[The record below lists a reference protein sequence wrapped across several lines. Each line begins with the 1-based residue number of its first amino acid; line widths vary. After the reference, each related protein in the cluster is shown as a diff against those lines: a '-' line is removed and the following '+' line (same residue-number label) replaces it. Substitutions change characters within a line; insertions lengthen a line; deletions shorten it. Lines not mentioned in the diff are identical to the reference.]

1 MACGTVRPAMHA
13 APVRDRLIHALRLD
27 LVGPDPLDPRDLRL
41 AEEVLEVPPTHW
53 YLTGFLVPSGAV
65 TELFEDPSADEV
77 ITSAA
82 SSDEEGDADE
92 GPARRPVFP
101 SSLGVTVLVRAEAK
115 RLHVTARWATYAP
128 EAVAPK
134 AADAEAAP
142 VERGGL
148 PLLRW
153 TREPHEAQ
161 VALALD
167 SAAMRKGAVLPGSGG
182 LVVRGVMR
190 PLREDERAQVPAG
203 TCVVTVFLVNQR
215 PPIGAGPDQD
225 RAVIFQAELEVHSS
239 EGFVQ
244 RPNVRGAHLDD
255 EPDERMGDLQYRD
268 AFEYAVG
275 HGVSTH
281 ATVTG
286 AKGHVFCDTVRTTW
300 TPSAQ
305 VERVIPSEV
314 RGCEL
319 GMDALAAMDAPATLR
334 AEVAPMVH
342 HYREW
347 IAQQRQTPLDT
358 PARVDLSGFLLDEAA
373 RACDR
378 IEAGLGLTDDPAVFE
393 AFRRANRAMADAARQ
408 RSPERYRSKDE
419 GGDGKAPT
427 WRPFQLAFVLMN
439 VASLAVPTHAERD
452 VVDLIFF
459 PTGGGKTEA
468 YLGLA
473 AFALVL
479 RRLRNPGLGS
489 AGVAVLMRYTLR
501 LLTLDQL
508 GRAATLVCALELQ
521 RREDVE
527 RLGPQRFSIG
537 LWVGKAVSPLR
548 FGTDKDHD
556 ESTARER
563 VIAYN
568 RDPNGSPSP
577 LPLDKCPWCR
587 EPFGQDTFFLAPD
600 NYAPRQMRVRCHAP
614 ACAFRWSREWPEGL
628 PIVTVDEEIYREL
641 PCFLIATV
649 DKFAALPWVGR
660 AGLLLGRNVTHRL
673 PDGFSGPA
681 DSTDGATP
689 LATPLLPPDLIIQ
702 DELHL
707 ISGPLGT
714 MVGLYETAI
723 DALSA
728 RTVAGKVVRP
738 KIVASTATVRNAQA
752 QVRALFARSSVRVF
766 PPPGPNRATS
776 FFAETLPLK
785 QTKLGH
791 PRTYV
796 GVAAPGRSMKVLLL
810 RSYVALLGAA
820 QQAHAEDAAS
830 SDPYMT
836 LVGYFNSLRELGG
849 ARRIVEDEVRQK
861 VGRADRRRRLA
872 GRSGDEELAAR
883 TIAYDCVELTS
894 RETTERIKIAKERLE
909 VPFDARAAAGAK
921 GRKQRSPVDVALASN
936 MISVG
941 LDIER
946 LGLMVVCGQPKTAAE
961 YIQASSRVGR
971 SADRPG
977 LVVTLLNAHRPR
989 DRSHLEHF
997 EAFHQS
1003 FYRAVEATSVTPFS
1017 PRAIDRG
1024 LPAVAVALARLSE
1037 PELTSPEGAG
1047 SLASVK
1053 ARVTEYVADTLVRR
1067 AEAHR
1072 TGAPADESLDELSQG
1087 LRARVATLFDAWAH
1101 VIDDDPGSKGIAYQK
1116 YEDTG
1121 RSARPLLHMPLD
1133 EDLAEANRYERKF
1146 VASRSMRDV
1155 EASTDLMVM
1164 TRKGAAAVVADEEEG
1179 K

>member
-1 MACGTVRPAMHA
+1 MNA

-27 LVGPDPLDPRDLRL
+27 LVGPDPLDPRDAPL
-41 AEEVLEVPPTHW
+41 ASEVLEVPPTHW
-53 YLTGFLVPSGAV
+53 YLTGFLVPSGVVA
-65 TELFEDPSADEV
+65 ELFEDPTATEEV
-77 ITSAA
+77 TSGA
-82 SSDEEGDADE
+82 SGSEEGEDDD

-101 SSLGVTVLVRAEAK
+101 SSLGVTVLVPAEATT
-115 RLHVTARWATYAP
+115 LHITARWATYTP
-128 EAVAPK
+128 EAAAPK
-134 AADAEAAP
+134 SATAATEP
-142 VERGGL
+142 IERGGL
-148 PLLRW
+148 PTLRW
-153 TREPHEAQ
+153 TREPYEAE
-161 VALALD
+161 VSLALD
-167 SAAMRKGAVLPGSGG
+167 AATMRKGATLPGSGG
-182 LVVRGVMR
+182 VLVRGVMR
-190 PLREDERAQVPAG
+190 PLREDERAQVPPK
-203 TCVVTVFLVNQR
+203 TCVVTIFLVNQR
-215 PPIGAGPDQD
+215 PPVEAGPDQD
-225 RAVIFQAELEVHSS
+225 RAVIFQAELAVHCS
-239 EGFVQ
+239 EGFVP
-244 RPNVRGAHLDD
+244 RPNRRGAHLEDD
-255 EPDERMGDLQYRD
+255 LDERMGDLQYRD

-275 HGVSTH
+275 HGVSVRS
-281 ATVTG
+281 TVQG
-286 AKGHVFCDTVRTTW
+286 SGPDVFCDTVRTTW

-314 RGCEL
+314 PGCEL
-319 GMDALAAMDAPATLR
+319 RMDALAAMDSPATLR
-334 AEVAPMVH
+334 AEVAPMVRR
-342 HYREW
+342 YRDW
-347 IAQQRQTPLDT
+347 IAQQAQTVLDT
-358 PARVDLSGFLLDEAA
+358 PARGDLSRFLLEEAS

-378 IEAGLGLTDDPAVFE
+378 IEAGLAHTEDPQVFD

-408 RSPERYRSKDE
+408 RSPHRYLAKEQGGE
-419 GGDGKAPT
+419 GKVPT

-439 VASLAVPTHAERD
+439 VAAQAEPTHAERD

-473 AFALVL
+473 AFTLVL
-479 RRLRNPGLGS
+479 RRLRNPGVGS

-521 RREDVE
+521 RRENE
-527 RLGPQRFSIG
+527 TLLGPQRFSIG
-537 LWVGKAVSPLR
+537 LWVGKAVTPLR

-556 ESTARER
+556 DSTARER
-563 VIAYN
+563 VLAYN
-568 RDPNGSPSP
+568 RNPDGAPSP

-587 EPFGQDTFFLAPD
+587 EPFGQDTFHLAPSIA
-600 NYAPRQMRVRCHAP
+600 APRQMRVRCHAP
-614 ACAFRWSREWPEGL
+614 SCDFRWSRQWPEGL
-628 PIVTVDEEIYREL
+628 PIVTVDEEVYREL

-660 AGLLLGRNVTHRL
+660 TGLLLGRNATHRL

-681 DSTDGATP
+681 DPPDGATP

-714 MVGLYETAI
+714 MVGLYETAL
-723 DALSA
+723 DALST
-728 RTVAGKVVRP
+728 RTVNGKVVRP

-752 QVRALFARSSVRVF
+752 QVRALFARSDVRVF
-766 PPPGPNRATS
+766 PPPGPNRSTS

-796 GVAAPGRSMKVLLL
+796 GISAPGRSMKVLLL

-820 QQAHAEDAAS
+820 QRAYEEDPAS

-849 ARRIVEDEVRQK
+849 ARRIVEDEVRSK
-861 VGRADRRRRLA
+861 VGRADRRRRAA

-883 TIAYDCVELTS
+883 VIAFDCVELTS
-894 RETTERIKIAKERLE
+894 RESTEMIKIAKERLE
-909 VPFDARAAAGAK
+909 VGFDAKASAPVKPAAPAKGAK
-921 GRKQRSPVDVALASN
+921 ARKQRPPVDVALASN

-971 SADRPG
+971 APDRPG

-997 EAFHQS
+997 EAFHQA

-1037 PELTSPEGAG
+1037 PGLTAPDGAAA
-1047 SLASVK
+1047 LASVK

-1072 TGAPADESLDELSQG
+1072 KGAPADESLEELSQG

-1101 VIDDDPGSKGIAYQK
+1101 VIDDDPGSKGLAYQK
-1116 YEDTG
+1116 YEDPG
-1121 RSARPLLHMPLD
+1121 GGRPLLHMPLD
-1133 EDLAEANRYERKF
+1133 EDLAEANRYERRF

-1164 TRKGAAAVVADEEEG
+1164 TRKGAGAVVADEEEG
-1179 K
+1179 R

>member
-1 MACGTVRPAMHA
+1 V
-13 APVRDRLIHALRLD
+13 
-27 LVGPDPLDPRDLRL
+27 L
-41 AEEVLEVPPTHW
+41 A
-53 YLTGFLVPSGAV
+53 
-65 TELFEDPSADEV
+65 
-77 ITSAA
+77 
-82 SSDEEGDADE
+82 
-92 GPARRPVFP
+92 
-101 SSLGVTVLVRAEAK
+101 
-115 RLHVTARWATYAP
+115 
-128 EAVAPK
+128 
-134 AADAEAAP
+134 
-142 VERGGL
+142 
-148 PLLRW
+148 
-153 TREPHEAQ
+153 
-161 VALALD
+161 
-167 SAAMRKGAVLPGSGG
+167 GSGG
-182 LVVRGVMR
+182 VVVRGVMR
-190 PLREDERAQVPAG
+190 PLREDQRAQVPAG
-203 TCVVTVFLVNQR
+203 TSVITVFLVNQR
-215 PPIGAGPDQD
+215 PPIEAGPDQD
-225 RAVIFQAELEVHSS
+225 RAVIFQAELAVHCS
-239 EGFVQ
+239 EGFVP

-255 EPDERMGDLQYRD
+255 VLDERMGDLQYRD

-275 HGVSTH
+275 HGVSVR
-281 ATVTG
+281 ATVQGFG
-286 AKGHVFCDTVRTTW
+286 ADVFCDDVRTTW

-314 RGCEL
+314 PGCEL
-319 GMDALAAMDAPATLR
+319 GMDALAAMESPAALR
-334 AEVAPMVH
+334 AAVAPMVAQ
-342 HYREW
+342 YRAW
-347 IAQQRQTPLDT
+347 IIQQGQTVLDT
-358 PARVDLSGFLLDEAA
+358 PAREDLSRFLLKEAS

-378 IEAGLGLTDDPAVFE
+378 IEAGLAHADDPQVFD

-408 RSPERYRSKDE
+408 RSPHRYLAKDKGGE
-419 GGDGKAPT
+419 GKVPT

-439 VASLAVPTHAERD
+439 VAAQALPTHAERD

-473 AFALVL
+473 AFTLVL
-479 RRLRNPGLGS
+479 RRLRNPGISS
-489 AGVAVLMRYTLR
+489 AGVTVLMRYTLR

-521 RREDVE
+521 RRENE
-527 RLGPQRFSIG
+527 TLLGPHRFSIG

-556 ESTARER
+556 DSTARER

-568 RDPNGSPSP
+568 RAPDSHPSP
-577 LPLDKCPWCR
+577 LPLDKCPWCS
-587 EPFGQDTFFLAPD
+587 EPFGQDTFHLAP
-600 NYAPRQMRVRCHAP
+600 NLSAPRQMRVRCHAA
-614 ACAFRWSREWPEGL
+614 ACEFRWSRQWPEGL
-628 PIVTVDEEIYREL
+628 PIITVDEEVYREL

-660 AGLLLGRNVTHRL
+660 TGLLLGRNVTHRL
-673 PDGFSGPA
+673 SDGFSGPA
-681 DSTDGATP
+681 DSLDGATP

-723 DALSA
+723 DALST
-728 RTVAGKVVRP
+728 RTIDGKVVRP

-752 QVRALFARSSVRVF
+752 QVRALFARSDVRVF

-796 GVAAPGRSMKVLLL
+796 GIAAPGRSMKVLLL

-820 QQAHAEDAAS
+820 QRAHETDVAS

-849 ARRIVEDEVRQK
+849 ARRIVEDEVRSK
-861 VGRADRRRRLA
+861 VGRADRRRRA
-872 GRSGDEELAAR
+872 GGRSGDEELAAR
-883 TIAYDCVELTS
+883 AIAYDCVELTS
-894 RETTERIKIAKERLE
+894 RESTEHIKIAKERLE
-909 VPFDARAAAGAK
+909 VPFGAKPLAPPKGAAAK
-921 GRKQRSPVDVALASN
+921 GTSARKQRPPVDVALASN

-971 SADRPG
+971 AADRPG

-1024 LPAVAVALARLSE
+1024 PPAVAVALARLSE
-1037 PELTSPEGAG
+1037 PELTAGDGA
-1047 SLASVK
+1047 SALASVK
-1053 ARVTEYVADTLVRR
+1053 ERVTEYVAETLVRR

-1072 TGAPADESLDELSQG
+1072 AGAPADESPEELSQG
-1087 LRARVATLFDAWAH
+1087 LRARVAALFDAWAH
-1101 VIDDDPGSKGIAYQK
+1101 VIDDDPGSKGLAYQK
-1116 YEDTG
+1116 YEDG
-1121 RSARPLLHMPLD
+1121 SGGRPLLHMPLD
-1133 EDLAEANRYERKF
+1133 EDLAEANRYERRF

-1164 TRKGAAAVVADEEEG
+1164 TRKGAGAVVANEEEG
-1179 K
+1179 Q